1 MGRSENAAR
10 FVYELPQPERKS
22 VVLELNT
29 INDVFALVA
38 SRGDETVA
46 RAQDKSGW
54 NDISGKAMYGR
65 VRALVQ
71 ALESWGIQH
80 GDRIALISENRWEW
94 PVVDFAALAM
104 GAVDVPLYQTLTPE
118 QIGFMLKNSGAKAIF
133 VSTKDQYEKVV
144 AAGEIPSLERVIV
157 FDEGEFA
164 GAESFSKLMAPAAG
178 LEERDA
184 AFDAKV
190 ASVKPE
196 DLASIIYTSGTTGE
210 PKGVMLTHGNIAA
223 NMRHSTDNLD
233 IRKGDLS
240 ISFLPLSHV
249 TARHLDYA
257 MYASKGVLAYLPSF
271 NGLPAAMLTL
281 KPEIFLAVPRV
292 YEKLRAAIEHK
303 SHGFKKTILN
313 WALSQG
319 KAHRAEIMKGIMP
332 TALGYRLADKLVFSK
347 VRAAFGDRARLYV
360 AGGAPLGMDTT
371 EWFLDV
377 GIRIFEGYGMTETSP
392 VISRNTYAG
401 YRAGTVGTV
410 IPNMEARIASDGEL
424 EVRGPSVFK
433 GYWNNEEATKNEFTE
448 DGWFKTGDI
457 GKLEDGFL
465 TITDRKKELLKT
477 SGGKF
482 IAPQPIENK
491 LKANSIIGQAALVGD
506 MKKFVSVLISPNFE
520 MLEKWAKD
528 NGVSAA
534 DRAALAKD
542 DKVQKM
548 YKEIV
553 AKVNGSLAH
562 YESIKMVTVVQDEWS
577 IEEGELTP
585 SMKLKR
591 RVIYEKYKAQI
602 DGMYRE

>member
-1 MGRSENAAR
+1 M
-10 FVYELPQPERKS
+10 
-22 VVLELNT
+22 LELNT
-29 INDVFALVA
+29 INDVFALIA
-38 SRGDETVA
+38 ARGEGTAAKV
-46 RAQDKSGW
+46 QDGSGW
-54 NDISGKAMYGR
+54 KDISAKTMYGR
-65 VRALVQ
+65 VRALAQVLQ
-71 ALESWGIQH
+71 GWGIQH
-80 GDRIALISENRWEW
+80 GDRVALISENRWEW
-94 PVVDFAALAM
+94 AVVDFAVLSM
-104 GAVDVPLYQTLTPE
+104 GAVDVPLYQTLTPD
-118 QIGFMLKNSGAKAIF
+118 QIAFMLKNSGARAIF
-133 VSTKDQYEKVV
+133 VSSKDQYEKIV
-144 AAGEIPSLERVIV
+144 AAGEIPSLERVVV
-157 FDEGEFA
+157 FDPGEFA
-164 GAESFSKLMAPAAG
+164 GAESLTKLLEGAPG

-184 AFDAKV
+184 AFDAML

-210 PKGVMLTHGNIAA
+210 PKGVMLTHGNMAA

-257 MYASKGVLAYLPSF
+257 LYGLGGVLAYLPSF
-271 NGLPAAMLTL
+271 NGLPAAMQSI
-281 KPEIFLAVPRV
+281 KPEVFLAVPRV

-313 WALSQG
+313 WALGQG
-319 KAHRAEIMKGIMP
+319 KAHRAEVMKGIMP

-360 AGGAPLGMDTT
+360 AGGAPLGIDTT
-371 EWFLDV
+371 EWFLDM

-392 VISRNTYAG
+392 VISRNTFAA
-401 YRAGTVGTV
+401 YRPGTVGQV

-424 EVRGPSVFK
+424 EVKGPSVFI
-433 GYWNNEEATKNEFTE
+433 GYWNNEEATKKEFTE

-457 GKLEDGFL
+457 GKIEDGFL
-465 TITDRKKELLKT
+465 SITDRKKELLKT

-491 LKANSIIGQAALVGD
+491 LKANSIIGQAALIGD

-520 MLEKWAKD
+520 MLEKWAKE
-528 NGVSAA
+528 NGVAA
-534 DRAALAKD
+534 TDRAALARD
-542 DKVQKM
+542 VKVQKM
-548 YKEIV
+548 YKELV
-553 AKVNGSLAH
+553 GKVNGSLAH
-562 YESIKMVTVVQDEWS
+562 FESIKMVTVVPDEWS

-602 DGMYRE
+602 DGMYKE